1 MRSRFLPSKVIS
13 DQYGSKIVT
22 KKDGSI
28 AVGLVVESDAG
39 VTIYNPDPS
48 SPPTVVKQADI
59 ESIEASPISQMPTG
73 LINSLNA
80 EELRDLIAYLLSGG
94 NKRSSVFRE

>member
-1 MRSRFLPSKVIS
+1 M
-13 DQYGSKIVT
+13 
-22 KKDGSI
+22 
-28 AVGLVVESDAG
+28 
-39 VTIYNPDPS
+39 TIYNPDPS